1 VSNESVKMLTAR
13 QKGKWSQFLS
23 GWETYVISSV
33 QMQRT
38 YIVVLDPPF
47 TSYTKVRFCIIL
59 SGENSVSIGE
69 IILLV
74 CILKLKLLGV
84 LAASSVVVS
93 VRGPSM
99 SFYPDFIQILFSK
112 NQDKI
117 WLKSG

>member
-1 VSNESVKMLTAR
+1 M
-13 QKGKWSQFLS
+13 
-23 GWETYVISSV
+23 ISSV

-74 CILKLKLLGV
+74 CILKLKLLGI
-84 LAASSVVVS
+84 LAASNVVVS
-93 VRGPSM
+93 VRRIFPETKTLLPIGS
-99 SFYPDFIQILFSK
+99 QTA
-112 NQDKI
+112 
-117 WLKSG
+117 